1 MPAKKYIVQLSK
13 TERQNLSSLV
23 KTGKAAAYKRQ
34 RAQILLKADV
44 GPEGPGLK
52 DSDIVTSI
60 DASLRTV
67 ERTRQRLVEQGLEKA
82 LEREVRKRSK
92 NPRLDGEQ
100 QAHLVALVC
109 SEPPEGR
116 NRWSLKLLASKMV
129 ALNHVDSV
137 SPETIRQVL
146 KKNDLKPWQRKEW
159 CIPAKKSADFVFN
172 MENILTLYKQ
182 PYDEA
187 YPIICMDESSKQ
199 HLRETR
205 EKLSMEPGK
214 PERYDTEY
222 ERNGTSNLFI
232 FFEPLRGWRRI
243 DVTERR
249 TAEDWALQIKKLVDE
264 DYPQATTIRLVMDNL
279 NTHTG
284 ASLYKV
290 FEPKEARRLLDKL
303 EFCYTPKHGSWL
315 NMAEIEFSLLSR
327 QCMSDRMADREHLAQ
342 EVSAWVAY
350 RNAIKS
356 EMNWRFTT
364 EDARIKLKHLYP
376 SI

>member
-1 MPAKKYIVQLSK
+1 
-13 TERQNLSSLV
+13 
-23 KTGKAAAYKRQ
+23 
-34 RAQILLKADV
+34 
-44 GPEGPGLK
+44 
-52 DSDIVTSI
+52 
-60 DASLRTV
+60 
-67 ERTRQRLVEQGLEKA
+67 
-82 LEREVRKRSK
+82 
-92 NPRLDGEQ
+92 
-100 QAHLVALVC
+100 
-109 SEPPEGR
+109 
-116 NRWSLKLLASKMV
+116 
-129 ALNHVDSV
+129 
-137 SPETIRQVL
+137 
-146 KKNDLKPWQRKEW
+146 
-159 CIPAKKSADFVFN
+159 VFN

-182 PYDEA
+182 PYSEA
-187 YPIICMDESSKQ
+187 YPVVCMDESSKQ

-205 EKLSMEPGK
+205 EKLPMEPGK

-243 DVTERR
+243 DVTEKR
-249 TAEDWALQIKKLVDE
+249 TAKDWALQIKKLVDE
-264 DYPQATTIRLVMDNL
+264 DYPRATTIRRVMDNL

-327 QCMSDRMADREHLAQ
+327 QCLSDRMIDRDYLTQ
-342 EVSAWVAY
+342 EVSAWVAQ

-364 EDARIKLKHLYP
+364 GDACIKLKHLYP

>member
-1 MPAKKYIVQLSK
+1 
-13 TERQNLSSLV
+13 
-23 KTGKAAAYKRQ
+23 
-34 RAQILLKADV
+34 
-44 GPEGPGLK
+44 
-52 DSDIVTSI
+52 
-60 DASLRTV
+60 
-67 ERTRQRLVEQGLEKA
+67 
-82 LEREVRKRSK
+82 
-92 NPRLDGEQ
+92 
-100 QAHLVALVC
+100 
-109 SEPPEGR
+109 
-116 NRWSLKLLASKMV
+116 
-129 ALNHVDSV
+129 
-137 SPETIRQVL
+137 
-146 KKNDLKPWQRKEW
+146 
-159 CIPAKKSADFVFN
+159 

-182 PYDEA
+182 PYNEA
-187 YPIICMDESSKQ
+187 CPVVCMDESSKQ
-199 HLRETR
+199 HLKETR
-205 EKLSMEPGK
+205 ERLPMEPGK

-290 FEPKEARRLLDKL
+290 FEPGEARRLLDKL

-327 QCMSDRMADREHLAQ
+327 QCMSDRMADREYLAQ
-342 EVSAWVAY
+342 EVSAWVAH
-350 RNAIKS
+350 RNAIES
-356 EMNWRFTT
+356 EMSWRFTT

>member
-1 MPAKKYIVQLSK
+1 
-13 TERQNLSSLV
+13 
-23 KTGKAAAYKRQ
+23 
-34 RAQILLKADV
+34 
-44 GPEGPGLK
+44 
-52 DSDIVTSI
+52 
-60 DASLRTV
+60 
-67 ERTRQRLVEQGLEKA
+67 
-82 LEREVRKRSK
+82 
-92 NPRLDGEQ
+92 
-100 QAHLVALVC
+100 
-109 SEPPEGR
+109 
-116 NRWSLKLLASKMV
+116 
-129 ALNHVDSV
+129 
-137 SPETIRQVL
+137 
-146 KKNDLKPWQRKEW
+146 
-159 CIPAKKSADFVFN
+159 

-182 PYDEA
+182 PYDEV
-187 YPIICMDESSKQ
+187 YPVVCMDESSKQ

-205 EKLSMEPGK
+205 EKLPMEPGK

-232 FFEPLRGWRRI
+232 FFEPLRGWRRT
-243 DVTERR
+243 DVTEKR
-249 TAEDWALQIKKLVDE
+249 TAKDWALQIKKLVDE
-264 DYPQATTIRLVMDNL
+264 DYPQAKTIRLVMDNL

-327 QCMSDRMADREHLAQ
+327 QCMSDRMADRAYLTQ
-342 EVSAWVAY
+342 EVSAWVAH

-356 EMNWRFTT
+356 EVNWRFTT